1 MVLKDGADVR
11 RRQLS
16 LRTAIAVPFA
26 ALFVGTVALQAVT
39 QHRQIDALIDQES
52 VRLLDAVTH
61 TAGERLVNFLATP
74 FRTQRSVADAI
85 GRHDLYHPGD
95 LRPVH
100 EYLRAVLDALYA
112 DQPQISMLGF
122 GSRDGD
128 YTGMR
133 READGRLR
141 LVLQDRSTQG
151 RLQVHGLGGAAEEV
165 IASLPGYDP
174 RTRPW
179 YAPVVTKGRSQ
190 WSDVY
195 TTAGEHPD
203 VIIAASS
210 PVVSAGQVV
219 GAVQAEVR
227 LDTLHRFLRE
237 EPLLGHGQIF
247 VLDAEDRLIAQ
258 SAPGG
263 VTLPLEAGS
272 QQYARQLAT
281 HSTSAGIRT
290 AAQGLPPGSHGGQ
303 AAFSYRLAGERYFAR
318 VTPFTGVP
326 GVHWRIVV
334 ALPESDL
341 LGDTRAASRRALFAT
356 AAIAA
361 FGLLLG
367 LWAVQRIAAPIL
379 LTARA
384 AQRMARGDWDTELR
398 ATSPLRETAAL
409 VQAFNDMAGR
419 LRHSF
424 QQLREQLLGDALT
437 GLLTRRGLLE
447 KADGPQPRR
456 AVLVLAGLDAF
467 RAVSDSMGLDTGDR
481 LLRAIA
487 ERLRATQ
494 PDTVLIARLGGDEF
508 ALLRLDADAASP
520 ETAGKALLDTFAE
533 PFSVGEDEVLLT
545 ASVGLVAGTL
555 PAGQLAEWLR
565 NASIALGEAKRL
577 GRSQCVA
584 FADAMMERSL
594 ERTRLA
600 IELRQAL
607 DRGQFMVHYQPVVE
621 LASGHATG
629 AEALL
634 RWNSPTR
641 GMVPPGVFIPVAE
654 ASDLILGIGE
664 WVLRAATEAIAQRL
678 PRLPADFD
686 IHVNVSARQL
696 IQSDFQDTLRQILE
710 DSGLPPHHLTLEL
723 TESVLLEDDGVTGAR
738 LAAIRALGVK
748 IAIDDF
754 GTGYSSLAYL
764 GRLPFDC
771 LKVDQRFVRNLLHS
785 PQDEAIVKAVL
796 HMAKGFAVTV
806 VAEGVETAEEADRLR
821 ALGCSHAQGY
831 RFGRPAPL
839 EQLRLAP
846 PAS

>member
-1 MVLKDGADVR
+1 MR
-11 RRQLS
+11 RFQLS

-74 FRTQRSVADAI
+74 FSIQRSAADAI
-85 GRHDLYHPGD
+85 GRHGLYRSGD

-112 DQPQISMLGF
+112 DQLQISMLGF

-128 YTGMR
+128 YTGIR
-133 READGRLR
+133 READGHLR
-141 LVLQDRSTQG
+141 LVLQDGSTQG
-151 RLQVHGLGGAAEEV
+151 RLQVHGIGTDSDRI
-165 IASLPGYDP
+165 IASVAGYDP
-174 RTRPW
+174 RVRPW
-179 YAPVVTKGRSQ
+179 YAPVVASGQPQ
-190 WSDVY
+190 WSEVY
-195 TTAGEHPD
+195 TTAGERAD

-210 PVVSAGQVV
+210 PVVSSGDIV

-237 EPLLGHGQIF
+237 EPLRGHGQIF
-247 VLDAEDRLIAQ
+247 VLDAEGRLIAQ
-258 SAPGG
+258 SDPGS
-263 VTLPLEAGS
+263 VTLPPAPGS
-272 QQYARQLAT
+272 GQYARRLAT
-281 HSTSAGIRT
+281 QSPSAEVR
-290 AAQGLPPGSHGGQ
+290 AAAEGLPSGTLAGE
-303 AAFSYRLAGERYFAR
+303 AAAYSYRLAGERYFAR

-326 GVHWRIVV
+326 GVRWRIVV

-341 LGDTRAASRRALFAT
+341 LGDTRAAARRALVAT

-379 LTARA
+379 LTSRA
-384 AQRMARGDWDTELR
+384 AQRMSGGDWDTELR

-424 QQLREQLLGDALT
+424 HQLRGQLLFDPLT

-467 RAVSDSMGLDTGDR
+467 RAVNDSMGLDTGDR

-487 ERLRATQ
+487 ERLQATQ
-494 PDTVLIARLGGDEF
+494 PGSALIARLGGDEF
-508 ALLRLDADAASP
+508 ALLRLDADVLAPDAAGR
-520 ETAGKALLDTFAE
+520 AMLNTFGA
-533 PFSVGEDEVLLT
+533 PFSVGDDEVLLT
-545 ASVGLVAGTL
+545 ASVGVVAGTL
-555 PAGQLAEWLR
+555 PGGQLTEWLR

-577 GRSQCVA
+577 GRSQCVP
-584 FADAMMERSL
+584 FADEMMERSM
-594 ERTRLA
+594 ERARLA
-600 IELRQAL
+600 TELRQAL
-607 DRGQFMVHYQPVVE
+607 ERDQFLVYYQPVVE
-621 LASGHATG
+621 LASGRVTG

-634 RWNSPTR
+634 RWNSPAR

-664 WVLRAATEAIAQRL
+664 WVLRAATHAIAQRL
-678 PRLPADFD
+678 PELPADFD

-710 DSGLPPHHLTLEL
+710 ESGLPPRQLTLEL

-785 PQDEAIVKAVL
+785 PQDEAIVTAVL
-796 HMAKGFAVTV
+796 NMAKGFAVTV
-806 VAEGVETAEEADRLR
+806 VAEGVETAEEAERLR
-821 ALGCSHAQGY
+821 AMGCGHAQGY
-831 RFGRPAPL
+831 HFGRPAPL